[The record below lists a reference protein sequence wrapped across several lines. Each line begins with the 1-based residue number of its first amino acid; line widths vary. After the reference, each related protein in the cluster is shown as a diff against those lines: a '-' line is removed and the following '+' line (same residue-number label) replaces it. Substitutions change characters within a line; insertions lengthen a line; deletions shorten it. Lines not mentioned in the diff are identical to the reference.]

1 MERDNQKRKGSANKM
16 KKWKVIAQSVTQYEV
31 EVMAENE
38 DEAIDKAEQIDG
50 AEWSRTPLVEI
61 GTYCAQKR

>member
-1 MERDNQKRKGSANKM
+1 M
-16 KKWKVIAQSVTQYEV
+16 KKWKVIAQSVTQYEI

-50 AEWSRTPLVEI
+50 ADWSEDSPSGDWEI
-61 GTYCAQKR
+61 LRAEEVTE

>member
-1 MERDNQKRKGSANKM
+1 MR
-16 KKWKVIAQSVTQYEV
+16 KWKVIAQSVTQYEI

-50 AEWSRTPLVEI
+50 AEWVEDSHW
-61 GTYCAQKR
+61 GDWDVLRAEEVTE